1 MHAQKMDSR
10 HPTVSSTVG
19 GGGDLTLTKINKFRQ
34 WKKRRELPT
43 PPSTLCRLHTY
54 CYYLPQDRGSFDN
67 DAHTCVYGYI
77 QRAKSQDQKRVE
89 EETVGII
96 IRRRETNPSLESR
109 ETEEMRRHG
118 AALIYSLNSP
128 LCRCPIVI

>member
-1 MHAQKMDSR
+1 MEEEATRASH
-10 HPTVSSTVG
+10 
-19 GGGDLTLTKINKFRQ
+19 
-34 WKKRRELPT
+34 
-43 PPSTLCRLHTY
+43 PPSTLCRLHTHCY
-54 CYYLPQDRGSFDN
+54 YYYLPHEDRRGGSFDN

-89 EETVGII
+89 EKTVGII

-118 AALIYSLNSP
+118 AALICSLNSP
-128 LCRCPIVI
+128 LCRRPIVNIKPPVL